1 MVKQHEL
8 AQSRLFQGVALQN
21 LEPIWSCG
29 QELQCDN
36 EEIIYEDSGFS
47 SDLYV
52 LLDGRVSVEV
62 DVSHLSQNGRD
73 RIQLAVLE
81 PGDVYGDIAFLEGKR
96 RSAAVR
102 AMDAVRVYKLDG
114 SKLHNLFMA
123 QPSMGYTVMRN
134 LALILAQRIA
144 DFNFMWR
151 DEIRRFP

>member
-1 MVKQHEL
+1 MAKQTEL
-8 AQSRLFQGVALQN
+8 AQSRLFQGIATQD
-21 LEPIWSCG
+21 LEPIMRCG
-29 QELQCDN
+29 EELRCDN
-36 EEIIYEDSGFS
+36 EEIIYEDSGYS

-62 DVSHLSQNGRD
+62 DVSHLSKDGRD
-73 RIQLAVLE
+73 RIQLAVLT
-81 PGDVYGDIAFLEGKR
+81 PGDVFGDIAFLEGKR

-102 AMDAVRVYKLDG
+102 AIEAARMFRLDG
-114 SKLHNLFMA
+114 TKLHHLFMT